1 MMRKLLYSFL
11 FFISSKSF
19 FKRSS
24 TPSLGLL
31 CVGMFFVVSSA
42 NATNYYTFTNGTP
55 TNTNLWWSNT
65 NGTGSHPSNFNS
77 TADVFIIQS
86 GDIMTTTGSWTVA
99 GTVTVGNGGSLVV
112 NNTTSIGTFSI
123 DNGGSASIQQ
133 VLTITGTTDIT
144 GTISFGSTNGTSRA
158 MTFTGAVTLNNGAVW
173 NETTSGAAAS
183 FSFGNSFTNN
193 ATTFTA
199 QSPTHAFTGSNRTLN
214 GNTTT
219 VIPTVS
225 VTGSYTNNITTL
237 TISSALS
244 GNNGTLTNSSGS
256 TLTIGGSSSITNFN
270 NAGTANINGSG
281 TISTPT
287 ANFVNTGTL
296 NLNGTGN
303 ITGGITNNTGGT
315 VNLASSGTIAT
326 FINATATSQLNIS
339 ASPVPT
345 INTLTTTTAGNTVNY
360 NGLGNQVVRSGNTYS
375 NLTISGS
382 GTKTLAGTTNV
393 NSNLTVGSGTTLDVT
408 TNNYALN
415 IGGDFTNNG
424 TFTTRLGTVTL
435 NGSGTQSFNVSN
447 FYNLTLAGSGVKNFT
462 VATTIVNALVITSVA
477 NLGSQNHS
485 SASLTYGTTSA
496 TPSSWGS
503 TASPAKNR
511 NSYFSTLGTGILNVT
526 CAFFSSVNPITQVKL
541 NTLDKTSPN
550 LTTSPAYEDFTL
562 DSPTTLVKGQ
572 RYALT
577 VRGNTTG
584 YTNGYYTAYF
594 DWNNN
599 GVFTDSGE
607 NYTIGTI
614 YNSTGADGRAA
625 SFYLLI
631 PSGAN
636 AGNIKMRIVG
646 RMDAYSGGP
655 CVATNSIGQMEE
667 YTVSIQEACTGNF
680 NPGKTITSA
689 TPVCPNAPFTLSLE
703 NTVSDGATYTWQT
716 SPTGTD
722 QWTDAIAAPSS
733 FFGKET
739 FDTANSN
746 ASVYGNA
753 NITGGQLVLTTAV
766 NSQLGAYVV
775 KKTPGSNI
783 DAFSVNFD
791 YQITSGGGA
800 DGFSLSYADDVQ
812 DNDVG
817 GEDGSGSRLVIQ
829 FDTYDNESVGGGSRI
844 RVKYGNSILYA
855 TAINTPSLRP
865 TTGDTPVL
873 LRVDAKGKLT
883 LTVNNSVIV
892 SGLELP
898 TDYLLSNKS
907 LWRFKFSARTG
918 AVNDKHVIDNLLIRY
933 LDITGSGPT
942 FTTSQTTKTYYRV
955 LISCNSSVLAS
966 SDPVMVDIASATIAA
981 MTYNACTGTAFT
993 VEPVNGTNGIVPN
1006 NTMYT
1011 WTTPSVTGGLTG
1023 GAANTVASA
1032 TITGTLT
1039 NATSTAQTATY
1050 TVTPITGGCTGVP
1063 FTLTVTVNP
1072 KPTANAGTAVA
1083 AICQGATSAAMGGSI
1098 GGGATG
1104 GTWSGGSGTWNNATS
1119 PSGATYT
1126 AGASESGN
1134 ITLTLTATGVSCSPA
1149 IVTKTI
1155 TVNPKP
1161 TVANAGADQYGNGAF
1176 TLAANVPTA
1185 GTGTWSIASGPSTAL
1200 TQFSNVN
1207 AANATF
1213 TPLGAGVYT
1222 LNWTITTASC
1232 GSSTDDVVLS
1242 NCVGNLIQNGDFSNG
1257 TNNWSKATTK
1267 GTKVEVLKENVYF
1280 PNGNSENYTAELD
1293 VEASL
1298 GQTVSVI
1305 PNVPYTLSFIYA
1317 RRPGSSPTVA
1327 VDVKI
1332 IDGSNTI
1339 TRNYTT
1345 SDTTN
1350 SSVFQTIQFTP
1361 STSSIWIEFYNSLE
1375 TTTLGSIVD
1384 NIVLLPTSQVNPV
1397 ATTTPKGKFKTVDAC
1412 NGASVQLDVEN
1423 VPASGVSYSWTTT
1436 STGVTFSQN
1445 DIKNPKITVT
1455 GTGIKNA
1462 TVVVTTA
1469 GGCSSVS
1476 STTYVNVLALP
1487 VAGLVS
1493 NDADNTFCEGTSV
1506 TFTASGGTSYAFKV
1520 GSTTVQS
1527 GASDTYTTT
1536 ALTNGQTVT
1545 VDVTNASGCT
1555 STSAGITNTVT
1566 PNNTITLTSAA
1577 GTDSQTVCANTAIT
1591 NITYSTN
1598 GATGVN
1604 FGILP
1609 AGISGIWAGNVAT
1622 ISGTPT
1628 VNSTNSYNYTI
1639 TLTGGCGTITA
1650 TGTINVDSLPVGGSI
1665 AGGTTVCSGT
1675 GDTVLTLSGNSG
1687 TIAHWESSLDN
1698 FATAGTVIN
1707 NTSTTLT
1714 ASNLTATT
1722 SYRAIITNGV
1732 CASVNSAT
1740 ATITVKP
1747 LPTTPTITKNNNVS
1761 CGGFGIITLTDL
1773 PANWTINQ
1781 TGLTTGS
1788 RSFSGTDSS
1797 VPIQNLTIDTYSFTV
1812 KDNTTGCT
1820 SNAATVVI
1828 TDESSITEWT
1838 DSGWSNGEPDGSK
1851 SVVIK
1856 SVAVDQP
1863 FKSNKPNVVA
1873 CSLIIDVPT
1882 TGPDVEIP
1890 SNVTLRITNIVK
1902 SNGKLVFKSGSS
1914 LVQKD
1919 NVQNDG
1925 DIVYIRA
1932 TDVRRFDLTYWS
1944 SPIKSTKPEGFRMQ
1958 DLSPTTYFDKFLY
1971 WSSEYKWATN
1981 LYGTLPMEV
1990 GKGYSIRGPQEFDNV
2005 DGGTFEGK
2013 FIGVPNNG
2021 NIDVTGVAVDK
2032 YFFLGNPYP
2041 SPIDVEKLWD
2051 ANPDV
2056 LGPLY
2061 FWIHALLPQKAP
2073 GDNTARYSSNDYIIC
2088 TAAGSTDINGETA
2101 PKSFD
2106 GFIAAGQGF
2115 FAKPKTTV
2123 IHFNNDMREGAT
2135 ENTNFFK
2142 TAKSASIER
2151 NRIWLNIRNTEG
2163 AFKQILVGYIQGAT
2177 NSVDFNYD
2185 AATLGANSFIDFYS
2199 INETKK
2205 LTIQGRALPFDNTD
2219 VVPLGYKSTIDSDF
2233 TIAIDHADGFF
2244 DKQEVY
2250 LEDKITGK
2258 IINLRNE
2265 NYTFSTLAGTFAD
2278 RFVLRYTNKTLGT
2291 GDFENIED
2299 SVLISVKNKVVSIT
2313 SSKETIKDVNIFN
2326 VGAQLMYSKNKV
2338 NSSELQINNLH
2349 SSDQVLLVKVTLE
2362 NGSTVSKKVVFSNL
2376 P

>member
-1 MMRKLLYSFL
+1 MRKLLYSFL
-11 FFISSKSF
+11 FFISPKILSK
-19 FKRSS
+19 KSS
-24 TPSLGLL
+24 ISSLGLL
-31 CVGMFFVVSSA
+31 CVGMFFVVSA
-42 NATNYYTFTNGTP
+42 NQLLA
-55 TNTNLWWSNT
+55 
-65 NGTGSHPSNFNS
+65 
-77 TADVFIIQS
+77 QS
-86 GDIMTTTGSWTVA
+86 
-99 GTVTVGNGGSLVV
+99 GTVTSNNSGNWNVAATWVANDIGRTGTVTTNNTSNIVNGNGTSFLTELTVGSVIARSNGAAIGTVASITSNTVLTLTSNAVNSMTNRAYETTSGPPSPIDNVV
-112 NNTTSIGTFSI
+112 IANNHIVNVNGGYTCAGINIGSVNGFTATLNFSSSLSQLTVNGAFTLGGSGTKYGKLDMTNGGTLITNSIGLGNTSSSNSFNSGSGTVQLKTNNTLPTNIFSTFNNLTVSSGTTTLGTALTINGNLSITGGGLTSGA
-123 DNGGSASIQQ
+123 NN
-133 VLTITGTTDIT
+133 LTITG
-144 GTISFGSTNGTSRA
+144 N
-158 MTFTGAVTLNNGAVW
+158 
-173 NETTSGAAAS
+173 
-183 FSFGNSFTNN
+183 FTNAGTFN
-193 ATTFTA
+193 PGTATV
-199 QSPTHAFTGSNRTLN
+199 SLN
-214 GNTTT
+214 GN
-219 VIPTVS
+219 
-225 VTGSYTNNITTL
+225 NN
-237 TISSALS
+237 
-244 GNNGTLTNSSGS
+244 N
-256 TLTIGGSSSITNFN
+256 
-270 NAGTANINGSG
+270 
-281 TISTPT
+281 
-287 ANFVNTGTL
+287 
-296 NLNGTGN
+296 
-303 ITGGITNNTGGT
+303 
-315 VNLASSGTIAT
+315 
-326 FINATATSQLNIS
+326 
-339 ASPVPT
+339 
-345 INTLTTTTAGNTVNY
+345 
-360 NGLGNQVVRSGNTYS
+360 
-375 NLTISGS
+375 
-382 GTKTLAGTTNV
+382 
-393 NSNLTVGSGTTLDVT
+393 
-408 TNNYALN
+408 
-415 IGGDFTNNG
+415 
-424 TFTTRLGTVTL
+424 
-435 NGSGTQSFNVSN
+435 QSFNVSN
-447 FYNLTLAGSGVKNFT
+447 FNNLTLAGSGTKYFTGTTT
-462 VATTIVNALVITSVA
+462 VAGALVINSGVKA
-477 NLGSQNHS
+477 DL
-485 SASLTYGTTSA
+485 GTTTHTANTLTLNSSQVA
-496 TPSSWGS
+496 PSSWGS
-503 TASPAKNR
+503 SSSAAQNKNDTYFA
-511 NSYFSTLGTGILNVT
+511 NSGIINVSSSTCTT
-526 CAFFSSVNPITQVKL
+526 FSSVTAITNVLFGSINNP
-541 NTLDKTSPN
+541 TSPSSTAPYIYYSN
-550 LTTSPAYEDFTL
+550 VAAASV
-562 DSPTTLVKGQ
+562 SKGQ
-572 RYALT
+572 YYELT
-577 VRGNTTG
+577 VRG
-584 YTNGYYTAYF
+584 YTNGNVNNYYTAFF
-594 DWNNN
+594 DWN
-599 GVFTDSGE
+599 GDGDFADSGE
-607 NYTIGTI
+607 GPYKIGTI
-614 YNSTGADGRAA
+614 NNSTGADGKATSIYLQIPTSAA
-625 SFYLLI
+625 SG
-631 PSGAN
+631 ST
-636 AGNIKMRIVG
+636 KMRVMSRRTTDYNTDSCAISGSTGQIQDYNITILDACVG
-646 RMDAYSGGP
+646 NAP
-655 CVATNSIGQMEE
+655 
-667 YTVSIQEACTGNF
+667 GN
-680 NPGKTITSA
+680 TLSTASS
-689 TPVCPNAPFTLSLE
+689 VCPNAPFTLSLQ
-703 NTVSDGATYTWQT
+703 NTMADGTSYVWQT
-716 SPTGTD
+716 SPNGNAPWTSATATPTTFFSSTFSTD
-722 QWTDAIAAPSS
+722 QAANTNVGDISLYGS
-733 FFGKET
+733 
-739 FDTANSN
+739 DTS
-746 ASVYGNA
+746 
-753 NITGGQLVLTTAV
+753 ITGGVLYLTTLNTGYTGGFV
-766 NSQLGAYVV
+766 IQ
-775 KKTPGSNI
+775 KTPGLNI
-783 DAFSVNFD
+783 NTFSASFD
-791 YQITSGGGA
+791 YKIYGGSGA
-800 DGFSLSYADDVQ
+800 DGISLSYAS
-812 DNDVG
+812 NIANNGGG
-817 GEDGSGSRLVIQ
+817 GENGEGSGIVLQ
-829 FDTYDNESVGGGSRI
+829 LDTYDNEGVQTGSRVRI
-844 RVKYGNSILYA
+844 TYNGSSIFNS
-855 TAINTPSLRP
+855 AINAPFNLRTSS
-865 TTGDTPVL
+865 TTSNNVVMSVND
-873 LRVDAKGKLT
+873 KGYLT
-883 LTVNNSVIV
+883 LTIAGTVVV
-892 SGLELP
+892 SNLALP
-898 TDYLLSNKS
+898 AAYLSSDKSNWK
-907 LWRFKFSARTG
+907 FKFSGRTG
-918 AVNDKHVIDNLLIRY
+918 ASNDYHVIDNVNIYY
-933 LDITGSGPT
+933 LDTANSKST
-942 FTTSQTTKTYYRV
+942 FTTTQTVKTYYRV
-955 LISCNSSVLAS
+955 AATCGGTTVYSA
-966 SDPVMVDIASATIAA
+966 PVMVDVTSATISS

-993 VEPVNGTNGIVPN
+993 VTPENGTNGTIPD
-1006 NTMYT
+1006 NTTYT
-1011 WTTPSVTGGLTG
+1011 WTAPSVSAVGLTG

-1072 KPTANAGTAVA
+1072 KPTANVGAAVA

-1332 IDGSNTI
+1332 IDGSSTI

-1350 SSVFQTIQFTP
+1350 SSVFQTIEFTP

-1436 STGVTFSQN
+1436 STGVTFSQT

-1687 TIAHWESSLDN
+1687 IVAHWESSLDN

-1714 ASNLTATT
+1714 VSNLTATT
-1722 SYRAIITNGV
+1722 SYRAVITNGV
-1732 CASVNSAT
+1732 CASINSAT

-2205 LTIQGRALPFDNTD
+2205 LTIQGRALPFDDTD

-2250 LEDKITGK
+2250 LEDKTTGK

>member
-11 FFISSKSF
+11 FFISPKILSK
-19 FKRSS
+19 KSS
-24 TPSLGLL
+24 TSRLGLL
-31 CVGMFFVVSSA
+31 CVGVFFVFTQTFFSQNRTS
-42 NATNYYTFTNGTP
+42 NAP
-55 TNTNLWWSNT
+55 
-65 NGTGSHPSNFNS
+65 
-77 TADVFIIQS
+77 
-86 GDIMTTTGSWTVA
+86 GSWSAA
-99 GTVTVGNGGSLVV
+99 GTWV
-112 NNTTSIGTFSI
+112 NANI
-123 DNGGSASIQQ
+123 NR
-133 VLTITGTTDIT
+133 T
-144 GTISFGSTNGTSRA
+144 GTIASSTASNTVTGTSTLFLTQLSVGSVITTQGGTAIGTVASIASNTSLTLLANASSTNTGQTYRTTGGPPSPVDNVYIVSNHNVAVDGIFTCASLSMSPTSNNN
-158 MTFTGAVTLNNGAVW
+158 TSTLSYTNSTGRLTVNGIVTLGENGSNNRRGALNMTNGGLLVCQGFALA
-173 NETTSGAAAS
+173 NTSTS
-183 FSFGNSFTNN
+183 N
-193 ATTFTA
+193 TFTA
-199 QSPTHAFTGSNRTLN
+199 GSGTVQLTATNTLPS
-214 GNTTT
+214 TPSSIFSTF
-219 VIPTVS
+219 
-225 VTGSYTNNITTL
+225 NNL
-237 TISSALS
+237 TISSGTTTFVTGLTI
-244 GNNGTLTNSSGS
+244 NGTLS
-256 TLTIGGSSSITNFN
+256 
-270 NAGTANINGSG
+270 
-281 TISTPT
+281 
-287 ANFVNTGTL
+287 
-296 NLNGTGN
+296 
-303 ITGGITNNTGGT
+303 
-315 VNLASSGTIAT
+315 
-326 FINATATSQLNIS
+326 
-339 ASPVPT
+339 
-345 INTLTTTTAGNTVNY
+345 
-360 NGLGNQVVRSGNTYS
+360 
-375 NLTISGS
+375 
-382 GTKTLAGTTNV
+382 
-393 NSNLTVGSGTTLDVT
+393 
-408 TNNYALN
+408 
-415 IGGDFTNNG
+415 
-424 TFTTRLGTVTL
+424 
-435 NGSGTQSFNVSN
+435 
-447 FYNLTLAGSGVKNFT
+447 
-462 VATTIVNALVITSVA
+462 VASVA
-477 NLGSQNHS
+477 NLGTG
-485 SASLTYGTTSA
+485 LTHTANKLTLGGVDTVTG
-496 TPSSWGS
+496 SWGS
-503 TASPAKNR
+503 TTSAADNQ
-511 NSYFSTLGTGILNVT
+511 NNTYFSAVNGIVNVSASNCNLASFTMTGTGGGYCSTVAGTPIGLSGSETGVNYQLYRGTTAVGSAVAGTGNALNFGT
-526 CAFFSSVNPITQVKL
+526 F
-541 NTLDKTSPN
+541 
-550 LTTSPAYEDFTL
+550 
-562 DSPTTLVKGQ
+562 
-572 RYALT
+572 
-577 VRGNTTG
+577 NTTG
-584 YTNGYYTAYF
+584 DYTIVASKPSTFCYRTFGPISIYNYSTPPTPTATVVKTTCPTSADGSITITNALSPASLAFTSASNQYVDTGSQLLSNRAAFTIEGWVKFDRATAIGANRMSLFGQNDAVEIGFIDGNLICYTAAAGQVNMSLSTYYPN
-594 DWNNN
+594 DN
-599 GVFTDSGE
+599 GWHHIAVT
-607 NYTIGTI
+607 
-614 YNSTGADGRAA
+614 ADGTAGGIRIYVDGSQKVSGGSAVSNYGLSTYTTKFGWGTLDATGGGYTGEVFKLGFWNRALSATEVTSMASGFVVYNGAQTGLLAGYSFTEGTGSTTASVGSAGLSASSLTNSPVWTDPYSYSWTSNPVGFTATTKNITGLTARTYNLVTSLKGCTNTGSWAVTSTNPAVTASVSIAA
-625 SFYLLI
+625 SPSATICSGAPVTFTATPVNGGTAPIYQWKVNGSVVGTNSSTYSSSALSNNDVVTCVMTSNAACVTGSPAASPGI
-631 PSGAN
+631 TMTVNPYVAASVSIAAVPSGA
-636 AGNIKMRIVG
+636 IC
-646 RMDAYSGGP
+646 SGTS
-655 CVATNSIGQMEE
+655 VAFT
-667 YTVSIQEACTGNF
+667 
-680 NPGKTITSA
+680 A
-689 TPVCPNAPFTLSLE
+689 TPVN
-703 NTVSDGATYTWQT
+703 
-716 SPTGTD
+716 
-722 QWTDAIAAPSS
+722 
-733 FFGKET
+733 
-739 FDTANSN
+739 
-746 ASVYGNA
+746 
-753 NITGGQLVLTTAV
+753 
-766 NSQLGAYVV
+766 
-775 KKTPGSNI
+775 
-783 DAFSVNFD
+783 
-791 YQITSGGGA
+791 
-800 DGFSLSYADDVQ
+800 
-812 DNDVG
+812 
-817 GEDGSGSRLVIQ
+817 
-829 FDTYDNESVGGGSRI
+829 
-844 RVKYGNSILYA
+844 
-855 TAINTPSLRP
+855 
-865 TTGDTPVL
+865 
-873 LRVDAKGKLT
+873 
-883 LTVNNSVIV
+883 
-892 SGLELP
+892 
-898 TDYLLSNKS
+898 
-907 LWRFKFSARTG
+907 
-918 AVNDKHVIDNLLIRY
+918 
-933 LDITGSGPT
+933 
-942 FTTSQTTKTYYRV
+942 
-955 LISCNSSVLAS
+955 
-966 SDPVMVDIASATIAA
+966 
-981 MTYNACTGTAFT
+981 
-993 VEPVNGTNGIVPN
+993 
-1006 NTMYT
+1006 
-1011 WTTPSVTGGLTG
+1011 G
-1023 GAANTVASA
+1023 GAAPTYQWKVNGSVV
-1032 TITGTLT
+1032 GTNSSTYSSSTLSNNDIVT
-1039 NATSTAQTATY
+1039 CVMTSNATC
-1050 TVTPITGGCTGVP
+1050 VTGSP
-1063 FTLTVTVNP
+1063 
-1072 KPTANAGTAVA
+1072 
-1083 AICQGATSAAMGGSI
+1083 ATSAG
-1098 GGGATG
+1098 
-1104 GTWSGGSGTWNNATS
+1104 
-1119 PSGATYT
+1119 
-1126 AGASESGN
+1126 
-1134 ITLTLTATGVSCSPA
+1134 ITM
-1149 IVTKTI
+1149 

-1185 GTGTWSIASGPSTAL
+1185 GTGKWSIASGPSTAL

-1213 TPLGAGVYT
+1213 TPLGAGVYI

-1242 NCVGNLIQNGDFSNG
+1242 NCVGNLIQNGDFSND

-1339 TRNYTT
+1339 TRSYTT

-1436 STGVTFSQN
+1436 STGVTFSQT

-1462 TVVVTTA
+1462 TVVVTTT

-1506 TFTASGGTSYAFKV
+1506 TFTASGGTSYVFKV

-1527 GASDTYTTT
+1527 GASATYTTT

-1722 SYRAIITNGV
+1722 SYRAVITNGV
-1732 CASVNSAT
+1732 CTSVNSAT
-1740 ATITVKP
+1740 ATITVKA

-1820 SNAATVVI
+1820 SNAATVAI

-2021 NIDVTGVAVDK
+2021 NIDVTGAAVDK

-2088 TAAGSTDINGETA
+2088 TASGSTDINGGTA
-2101 PKSFD
+2101 PKSFG

-2142 TAKSASIER
+2142 TAKSSSIER

-2219 VVPLGYKSTIDSDF
+2219 IVPLGYKSTIDSDF

-2250 LEDKITGK
+2250 LEDKTTGK

-2326 VGAQLMYSKNKV
+2326 VGAQLIYSKNKV

>member
-1 MMRKLLYSFL
+1 
-11 FFISSKSF
+11 
-19 FKRSS
+19 
-24 TPSLGLL
+24 
-31 CVGMFFVVSSA
+31 MFFVVSSNYGQCAYPSSASSVGSYSFCIGRSSTNPIVSA
-42 NATNYYTFTNGTP
+42 NVSSGNYITLDVISGFVYNFSVPNAFTGNENLTLFNAD
-55 TNTNLWWSNT
+55 TNTNFGSLGYSSGGSGTSFDWLSTISGRIKILLT
-65 NGTGSHPSNFNS
+65 NGNCATNASGSRAITITLKS
-77 TADVFIIQS
+77 
-86 GDIMTTTGSWTVA
+86 
-99 GTVTVGNGGSLVV
+99 VGN
-112 NNTTSIGTFSI
+112 NF
-123 DNGGSASIQQ
+123 DDQSAY
-133 VLTITGTTDIT
+133 G
-144 GTISFGSTNGTSRA
+144 
-158 MTFTGAVTLNNGAVW
+158 
-173 NETTSGAAAS
+173 
-183 FSFGNSFTNN
+183 TNN
-193 ATTFTA
+193 WIGHIYTAGGEMPTTFTA
-199 QSPTHAFTGSNRTLN
+199 NKYLGYYRINSESINENFGGSTNCFSFMSNSVNRAQVYTEGFAVRYRMKTTKSGCYVITVSADDGIRLYLNGTNILDRWVEQSSTTYSNVVVNLDGDDDLVFDYYENGDANTVTFSIAPFDAGTNTITAPGTVDFCGNGTPGQITGSLQYSSGDSNLQNPQLSFQWQSSTDGVTFNNINGATLRNYTPPTITAPNIFYYRRLVSINGISSGCSYSPSNIVRITASSNSAPTFTG
-214 GNTTT
+214 NTMTGATNQCALATGQVYSVVATNATSYIWSVPSGWTITSGQGTNSIT
-219 VIPTVS
+219 VTIGTAGGSVS
-225 VTGSYTNNITTL
+225 VTAANGCNKNASISKTITVNQNPT
-237 TISSALS
+237 A
-244 GNNGTLTNSSGS
+244 
-256 TLTIGGSSSITNFN
+256 
-270 NAGTANINGSG
+270 NAGTAVAAICQGATSAAMGGSVGGGATGGTWTTSGSG
-281 TISTPT
+281 TWTNATSPSGATYT
-287 ANFVNTGTL
+287 AGASES
-296 NLNGTGN
+296 GN
-303 ITGGITNNTGGT
+303 IT
-315 VNLASSGTIAT
+315 L
-326 FINATATSQLNIS
+326 
-339 ASPVPT
+339 
-345 INTLTTTTAGNTVNY
+345 TLTTT
-360 NGLGNQVVRSGNTYS
+360 
-375 NLTISGS
+375 
-382 GTKTLAGTTNV
+382 
-393 NSNLTVGSGTTLDVT
+393 
-408 TNNYALN
+408 
-415 IGGDFTNNG
+415 
-424 TFTTRLGTVTL
+424 
-435 NGSGTQSFNVSN
+435 
-447 FYNLTLAGSGVKNFT
+447 
-462 VATTIVNALVITSVA
+462 
-477 NLGSQNHS
+477 
-485 SASLTYGTTSA
+485 
-496 TPSSWGS
+496 
-503 TASPAKNR
+503 
-511 NSYFSTLGTGILNVT
+511 
-526 CAFFSSVNPITQVKL
+526 
-541 NTLDKTSPN
+541 
-550 LTTSPAYEDFTL
+550 
-562 DSPTTLVKGQ
+562 
-572 RYALT
+572 
-577 VRGNTTG
+577 
-584 YTNGYYTAYF
+584 
-594 DWNNN
+594 
-599 GVFTDSGE
+599 
-607 NYTIGTI
+607 
-614 YNSTGADGRAA
+614 
-625 SFYLLI
+625 
-631 PSGAN
+631 
-636 AGNIKMRIVG
+636 
-646 RMDAYSGGP
+646 
-655 CVATNSIGQMEE
+655 
-667 YTVSIQEACTGNF
+667 
-680 NPGKTITSA
+680 
-689 TPVCPNAPFTLSLE
+689 
-703 NTVSDGATYTWQT
+703 
-716 SPTGTD
+716 
-722 QWTDAIAAPSS
+722 
-733 FFGKET
+733 
-739 FDTANSN
+739 
-746 ASVYGNA
+746 
-753 NITGGQLVLTTAV
+753 
-766 NSQLGAYVV
+766 
-775 KKTPGSNI
+775 
-783 DAFSVNFD
+783 
-791 YQITSGGGA
+791 
-800 DGFSLSYADDVQ
+800 
-812 DNDVG
+812 
-817 GEDGSGSRLVIQ
+817 
-829 FDTYDNESVGGGSRI
+829 GGSC
-844 RVKYGNSILYA
+844 GN
-855 TAINTPSLRP
+855 
-865 TTGDTPVL
+865 
-873 LRVDAKGKLT
+873 
-883 LTVNNSVIV
+883 
-892 SGLELP
+892 
-898 TDYLLSNKS
+898 
-907 LWRFKFSARTG
+907 
-918 AVNDKHVIDNLLIRY
+918 
-933 LDITGSGPT
+933 
-942 FTTSQTTKTYYRV
+942 
-955 LISCNSSVLAS
+955 
-966 SDPVMVDIASATIAA
+966 
-981 MTYNACTGTAFT
+981 
-993 VEPVNGTNGIVPN
+993 
-1006 NTMYT
+1006 
-1011 WTTPSVTGGLTG
+1011 
-1023 GAANTVASA
+1023 A
-1032 TITGTLT
+1032 TITKT
-1039 NATSTAQTATY
+1039 
-1050 TVTPITGGCTGVP
+1050 I
-1063 FTLTVTVNP
+1063 TVNP
-1072 KPTANAGTAVA
+1072 KPIANAGTTLAAICQGATSAAMGGSIGGGATAGKWSGGAGTWSNDTDPSGATYTAGASESGNITLTLTTSGGSCNVATASKIITVNAKPTANVGTAVA

-1242 NCVGNLIQNGDFSNG
+1242 NCVGNLVQNGDFSNG
-1257 TNNWSKATTK
+1257 ANNWSKATTK

-1609 AGISGIWAGNVAT
+1609 AGISGIWSGNVAT

-1687 TIAHWESSLDN
+1687 IVAHWESSLDN

-1714 ASNLTATT
+1714 VSNLTATT
-1722 SYRAIITNGV
+1722 SYRAVITNGV
-1732 CASVNSAT
+1732 CASINSAT

-1773 PANWTINQ
+1773 PADWTINQ

-1812 KDNTTGCT
+1812 KDNATGCT
-1820 SNAATVVI
+1820 SNAATVSI

-1914 LVQKD
+1914 LVQKN
-1919 NVQNDG
+1919 NVQNEG

-2205 LTIQGRALPFDNTD
+2205 LTIQGRALPFDDTD